1 MQFDNPKTVFSKVL
15 KLGAILIG
23 TIAVLGGLIGFFAA
37 GLPGLFGALAG
48 AGIALL
54 FVSLTALSVLVGGKL
69 NLGGFYAVVLGG
81 WLLKVV
87 IFIAMIAILKRV
99 EGLNGVALFATLVAS
114 VLGSLAVDGF
124 VVTKSKIPAVS

>member
-15 KLGAILIG
+15 KLGSILILS
-23 TIAVLGGLIGFFAA
+23 IAVLGGVIGFFAA
-37 GLPGLFGALAG
+37 GLPGLFGALTG
-48 AGIALL
+48 AGIALI
-54 FVSLTALSVLVGGKL
+54 FVTLTALSVLIGGKM

-87 IFIAMIAILKRV
+87 IFIAMIAVLKRI
-99 EGLNGVALFATLVAS
+99 EGLNGVALFTTLVAS

-124 VVTKSKIPAVS
+124 VVTKSKIPVVS

>member
-114 VLGSLAVDGF
+114 VLGSLGVDGF